1 MLVSKM
7 LDYIRLEVHDKEKS
21 RFTDEDLILLLRKSL
36 RRLEHIIFRNDI
48 QQGKITYG
56 FTTIPGISDYDL
68 PDDYM
73 TDVGL
78 YKGNGVALVKKTDQ
92 QWQTIVSTGEATVYI
107 VRENSIYIAS
117 TPKAS
122 TAMTLVYWPRLDV
135 DDLALTDDMPYAGKF
150 DDMIADYVSL
160 RAKNIDEMSLDFDT
174 QLLSDL
180 ENQVLTT
187 YGTVAPITVKM
198 RGWCP

>member
-1 MLVSKM
+1 MLVSD
-7 LDYIRLEVHDKEKS
+7 LLGDIRLELTDEQSS
-21 RFTDEDLILLLRKSL
+21 RFSDADLMRLLRKGL
-36 RRLEHIIFRNDI
+36 RRLGHILFRNDI
-48 QQGKITYG
+48 QQGKLTYG

-78 YKGNGVALVKKTDQ
+78 YKANGVSLVKKTDQ

-107 VRENSIYIAS
+107 VRENSIYIGS
-117 TPKAS
+117 TPQAS
-122 TAMTLVYWPRLDV
+122 TAMTMVYWPRLDV
-135 DDLALTDDMPYAGKF
+135 SGLAVTDDMPYAGKF
-150 DDMIADYVSL
+150 DDMVGDYVSL
-160 RAKNIDEMSLDFDT
+160 RAKNIDEMSLEFDT